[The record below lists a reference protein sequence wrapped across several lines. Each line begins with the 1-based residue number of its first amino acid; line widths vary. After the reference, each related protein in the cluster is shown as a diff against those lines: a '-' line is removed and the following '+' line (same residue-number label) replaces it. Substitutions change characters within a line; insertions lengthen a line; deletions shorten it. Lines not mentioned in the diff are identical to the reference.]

1 MLEINKIDC
10 ADGVSIFTS
19 QITDNLSDL
28 APLFG
33 GNAETVINAAQRRFR
48 SPRRLAE
55 RLTVD
60 AMISAI
66 IGPGA
71 ALCHTESGKPYIQ
84 HADINE
90 KDADISIKDTDLS
103 IKDTDINVSIS
114 HSRTHAALLLCNRP
128 HCGVDIELPSSRIL
142 KLERRIALPEEIPAD
157 ISNYDENKRILW
169 LTLLWT
175 IKEAVY
181 KSVENQSDFD
191 ILTDICATSFHCDD
205 LINNKLQK
213 NIVKVAIKDKSAGI
227 GDYNLDVASMRLGD
241 SILSYVAY

>member
-66 IGPGA
+66 IGSGA
-71 ALCHTESGKPYIQ
+71 TLCHTESGKPYLQ
-84 HADINE
+84 RADINE
-90 KDADISIKDTDLS
+90 NDTDLS
-103 IKDTDINVSIS
+103 IKGKDINVSIS
-114 HSRTHAALLLCNRP
+114 HSRTHAVFLLCNRP

-142 KLERRIALPEEIPAD
+142 KLESRIALPEEIPAN
-157 ISNYDENKRILW
+157 IFNYDENKRILW

-181 KSVENQSDFD
+181 KSVENQSNFD
-191 ILTDICATSFHCDD
+191 ILTDISATSFHCDD
-205 LINNKLQK
+205 LVNNKLQK
-213 NIVKVAIKDKSAGI
+213 NKVKVAIKDKSAGI